1 MKALNNSNTTA
12 LILSITSSLFTAIG
26 FICVKLA
33 SIRIEKRVIQR
44 WYTVYMHPLG
54 FLGILF
60 LIAGLIVGSLAVDIA
75 SIILLAST
83 PCFTLVFNSLLSPC
97 MLGEKFMII
106 SEILGTF
113 ILLVGS
119 MLCIM
124 CA

>member
-12 LILSITSSLFTAIG
+12 LILSITGSLLTALG
-26 FICVKLA
+26 FIFVKLS
-33 SIRIEKRVIQR
+33 SIRIEKRVNQR

-54 FLGILF
+54 FLGFLF
-60 LIAGLIVGSLAVDIA
+60 LLAGLILGSLAVDIA

-97 MLGEKFMII
+97 MLGEKFKII